1 MTDLRS
7 LGMAIRSGELSPTE
21 HVTDALD
28 RLAADPYNAV
38 VTLDRDGRA
47 RRGRGAD
54 RGAGAAGGG
63 GGRCTA
69 SRSG

>member
-1 MTDLRS
+1 MALRS
-7 LGMAIRSGELSPTE
+7 RELSAVE

-28 RLAADPYNAV
+28 RLAADPYNTV
-38 VTLDRDGRA
+38 ITLDATA
-47 RRGRGAD
+47 RSHGPRRSTPSW
-54 RGAGAAGGG
+54 RPGGG